1 MQFED
6 TYLQSIYKLQA
17 PRSTFVF
24 YVARLSGHTF
34 VFFLSES
41 KCLSGFTMIY
51 YVSLQ
56 VAPYCCE
63 IW

>member
-34 VFFLSES
+34 VFFYQSPNAYL
-41 KCLSGFTMIY
+41 
-51 YVSLQ
+51 VSL
-56 VAPYCCE
+56 
-63 IW
+63 